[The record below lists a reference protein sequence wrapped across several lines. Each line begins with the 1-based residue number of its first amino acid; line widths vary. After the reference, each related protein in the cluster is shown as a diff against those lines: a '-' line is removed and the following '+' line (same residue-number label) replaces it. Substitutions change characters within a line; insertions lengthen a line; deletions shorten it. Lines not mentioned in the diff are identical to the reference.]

1 MAILKRSLLS
11 ILKIIMHLGNEKMVA
26 LQRWPSHKGVRLE
39 SFTLE
44 HLEKVRRLGF
54 GAMSDIVRGVYFY

>member
-1 MAILKRSLLS
+1 
-11 ILKIIMHLGNEKMVA
+11 MHLGNEKMVA